1 MILALWLAAVLA
13 GTVNEPV
20 VNMYSRP
27 TVDADVVSQAIYGSQ
42 VLYLDQQAGW
52 VKVQTFDK
60 YAGWMEVSRLKEASP
75 KPYASGGK
83 TAFVSSLF
91 AHLYREPSV
100 TKHQPLITLPF
111 EAKIELVAEPES
123 GGKRWLQVRLVDDR
137 GAWIQR
143 GDLSFTPDKLNV
155 DQTIELS
162 KRFLGLPYTWGGTS
176 SFGYDCSG
184 FTQMLCRRQGIMLP
198 RDAGPQ
204 AEWEGVR
211 PVERADLQSGDLLYF
226 GSNLKKITHTGFYI
240 GGGQFIHAAVSGR
253 PAVQISNL
261 ADKPWTKLFVAARRT
276 K

>member
-1 MILALWLAAVLA
+1 MILALWMAAVA

-27 TVDADVVSQAIYGSQ
+27 TTDADVVSQAIYGSQ

-60 YAGWMEVSRLKEASP
+60 YAGWMEVSRLKEASS
-75 KPYASGGK
+75 KPYASTGK
-83 TAFVSSLF
+83 AAYVSSLF

-100 TKHQPLITLPF
+100 TKHQPLNTLPF
-111 EAKIELVAEPES
+111 EAKIELVAEPET
-123 GGKRWLQVRLVDDR
+123 GGKRWLQVRLVDD
-137 GAWIQR
+137 GSAWIQR

-204 AEWEGVR
+204 SEWEGVR

-226 GSNLKKITHTGFYI
+226 GSSLKKITHTGFYI

-261 ADKPWTKLFVAARRT
+261 ADQPWTKKLVAARRP